1 MKVLIVEDNEDSRN
15 LLVKQLRAYGYE
27 VMPTANG
34 VEALQQALAQSP
46 DIIIS
51 DILMPKMDGYQLCHE
66 CKQNDKLKDIPFVF
80 YTATYMKKEDEK
92 LAMSL
97 GANTFIR
104 KPTESDVLARML
116 SEAVE
121 KAQSGALAPPKT
133 SLEPSLFLTEYNKRI
148 VAKLEE
154 EKAQQEAEITERK
167 QAEEVLA
174 QKAEEL
180 ARSNAELE
188 QFAYVASHDL
198 QEPLRKIK
206 SFTELFKMRFKG
218 KIDEKADTYIYYI
231 VEGAARMQGLI
242 KDLLSYSRVSTRAE
256 PFKMTN
262 FDYVLKSAISDCK
275 IAIKE
280 SDAEITY
287 DKLPTV
293 AADESQLIRVL
304 QNLIGNAI
312 KFRGEDT
319 PRIHISAE
327 EGHHE
332 WTFSV
337 QDNGIGIET
346 QYYDR
351 IFEIFKRLHGK
362 EEHPGSGIGL
372 SICRRI
378 MERHGGRIWVE
389 SEPGKGSTFKFAL
402 PKTREYIEKDIKIPE
417 AVGGCTS
424 SNDFG
429 QVVS

>member
-1 MKVLIVEDNEDSRN
+1 LSW
-15 LLVKQLRAYGYE
+15 
-27 VMPTANG
+27 
-34 VEALQQALAQSP
+34 P
-46 DIIIS
+46 D
-51 DILMPKMDGYQLCHE
+51 
-66 CKQNDKLKDIPFVF
+66 KDIFGTICVLD
-80 YTATYMKKEDEK
+80 AKE
-92 LAMSL
+92 
-97 GANTFIR
+97 NHY
-104 KPTESDVLARML
+104 
-116 SEAVE
+116 SEAYIELIARFQELIDADLVLLYRGHE
-121 KAQSGALAPPKT
+121 LANEISRRKQ
-133 SLEPSLFLTEYNKRI
+133 
-148 VAKLEE
+148 V
-154 EKAQQEAEITERK
+154 EAEIHKLNQELDQRVVERTAELVTANANLKAETTERK
-167 QAEEVLA
+167 RAEDVLA

-180 ARSNAELE
+180 ERSNAELE

-206 SFTELFKMRFKG
+206 SFTELFAKRFKG
-218 KIDEKADTYIYYI
+218 KFDEKADTYIYYI
-231 VEGAARMQGLI
+231 VDGAGRMQGLI
-242 KDLLSYSRVSTRAE
+242 KDLLSYSRVSTRGE

-262 FDYVLKSAISDCK
+262 FDYVLRSAINDCE

-280 SDAEITY
+280 SNAEITY

-312 KFRGEDT
+312 KFRGENI

-372 SICRRI
+372 SISKRI
-378 MERHGGRIWVE
+378 VERHGGRIWVE
-389 SEPGKGSTFKFAL
+389 SKPGKGSTFKFAL
-402 PKTREYIEKDIKIPE
+402 PKTREQIEKDIKIPE
-417 AVGGCTS
+417 AVGGL
-424 SNDFG
+424 
-429 QVVS
+429 